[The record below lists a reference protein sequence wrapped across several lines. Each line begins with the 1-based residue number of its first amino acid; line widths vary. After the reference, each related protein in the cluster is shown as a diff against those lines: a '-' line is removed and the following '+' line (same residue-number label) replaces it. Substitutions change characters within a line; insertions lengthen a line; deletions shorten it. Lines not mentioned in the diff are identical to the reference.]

1 MVQHSMQDIN
11 EELAQIYWQMYV
23 SGDRIK
29 KEQCLK
35 KDVVEQD
42 KAEEV
47 LKVHLVN

>member
-1 MVQHSMQDIN
+1 MVQYSMQDIN

-47 LKVHLVN
+47 LKAHLVN